1 MTRRHAFLLA
11 ALLLAAGLLIFGD
24 RSSDTEPALPVAR
37 SARGAGPT
45 ATATLVEAPGAAGAV
60 AVAVPP
66 IAELLPRASY
76 IGNTGAKRPGAPA
89 FGAQSWDPP
98 PPKVVAV
105 APPPPSAPPLPFS
118 YVGRQLVDGQTDVFL
133 AQGDRI
139 FIARGK
145 TAIDANYRIDSIT
158 PGSVNF
164 IYLPLNQAQQW
175 PPMGKLQLC
184 YVRRFSHL

>member
-1 MTRRHAFLLA
+1 M
-11 ALLLAAGLLIFGD
+11 
-24 RSSDTEPALPVAR
+24 
-37 SARGAGPT
+37 
-45 ATATLVEAPGAAGAV
+45 
-60 AVAVPP
+60 PP

-76 IGNTGAKRPGAPA
+76 IGNTGAKPRGAPA

-139 FIARGK
+139 FSARGK

-164 IYLPLNQAQQW
+164 IYLPLNQAQQLSIGA
-175 PPMGKLQLC
+175 PD
-184 YVRRFSHL
+184 

>member
-1 MTRRHAFLLA
+1 MTRRHALLLA

-24 RSSDTEPALPVAR
+24 RGSDSEPALPLAR
-37 SARGAGPT
+37 STRNGGAGPA
-45 ATATLVEAPGAAGAV
+45 ATAMAVEAPGAAAAV
-60 AVAVPP
+60 ATASVP

-76 IGNTGAKRPGAPA
+76 IGNTGTKPRGAPA

-98 PPKVVAV
+98 PPPVVVVA
-105 APPPPSAPPLPFS
+105 APPPSAPPLPFS

-139 FIARGK
+139 FVARGK

-164 IYLPLNQAQQW
+164 TYLPLNQAQQLSIGA
-175 PPMGKLQLC
+175 PD
-184 YVRRFSHL
+184 